1 MRAYIKKL
9 QAKDEIVRKQI
20 FFGLM
25 VISMAFVGFI
35 WIYNLTDRFDNKV
48 KEQARE
54 DLKPFKL
61 FANSLS
67 GTYENISAS
76 VGNISKGK
84 IIDSINNVSAVDKN
98 EEKKVKEEKQI
109 DLIVVEEVLNEYE

>member
-25 VISMAFVGFI
+25 VFSMAIVGSI
-35 WIYNLTDRFDNKV
+35 WIYNLTDRFDDKV

-54 DLKPFKL
+54 DVKPFKL
-61 FANSLS
+61 FANSIS
-67 GTYENISAS
+67 NTYDNISAS
-76 VGNISKGK
+76 VG
-84 IIDSINNVSAVDKN
+84 SIKN
-98 EEKKVKEEKQI
+98 PKEEIKVEVEKVKEEKQI
-109 DLIVVEEVLNEYE
+109 DLIVVSETPSE

>member
-1 MRAYIKKL
+1 MRTYIKKL

-25 VISMAFVGFI
+25 VVSMAIVGSI
-35 WIYNLTDRFDNKV
+35 WIYNLTDRFDSKV

-54 DLKPFKL
+54 DVKPFKL

-76 VGNISKGK
+76 VGNIKKLKNSEESK
-84 IIDSINNVSAVDKN
+84 VD
-98 EEKKVKEEKQI
+98 ESPIVKQNEKQI
-109 DLIVVEEVLNEYE
+109 DLIVVSENSNE